1 MNGLGTDF
9 VAVMEQIVTLCREL
23 VRIGETKRAA
33 LTSRGVTDLEAIT
46 GEEEQLI
53 LHIGKADQR
62 RRSIL
67 KKLSETAD
75 LPPGKS
81 TAERI
86 LPLLDEE
93 DSRRF
98 LAAMA
103 EWKQVSKKLV
113 RLNALNA
120 KLIEQ
125 NLAYI
130 GLSLNLLT
138 QEKTTGASYAPQG
151 QASQSPNRRLF
162 DHKV

>member
-1 MNGLGTDF
+1 MNGLRTDF

-23 VRIGETKRAA
+23 VRIGENKRAA

-53 LHIGKADQR
+53 LHIGKADQQ

-67 KKLSETAD
+67 KKLNETAE
-75 LPPGKS
+75 LQPGKS

-103 EWKQVSKKLV
+103 EWKQISQKLV

-138 QEKTTGASYAPQG
+138 QEKTAGASYAPQG